1 MKDRGVMT
9 RNSAF
14 KMTVVISLAGLFGA
28 LAAAATVDL
37 KLKPGKYALTVT
49 YEVQDQRQN
58 QSRSATRCIRP
69 RDLNN
74 PEKIFDDRVVATP
87 KEEDA
92 CSVRNLRTANRQVS
106 YDADCSNRTVHVE
119 GTLSD
124 GGFSVIRTVTPK
136 GNQGVSLKF
145 MVSGRRTG
153 DCLPLGER

>member
-1 MKDRGVMT
+1 MSDRKAAVMAAT
-9 RNSAF
+9 
-14 KMTVVISLAGLFGA
+14 MLAVFGIFGA

-58 QSRSATRCIRP
+58 QSRNATRCIRP
-69 RDLNN
+69 FDLDN

-92 CSVRNLRTANRQVS
+92 CSVRNLKTANRRVS
-106 YDADCSNRTVHVE
+106 YDADCSNRTIHVE

-124 GGFSVIRTVTPK
+124 GGFSVVRTVTPK

-145 MVSGRRTG
+145 TVSGKRTG